1 MIVDCAV
8 YRDGVRLGGDRTP
21 ESVAGELSTP
31 PPDEHEPGGAG
42 HDPAEG
48 GGVVPR
54 EFAWVGLA
62 DPLSSELAQVRRAFD
77 IHPLTIEDALSP
89 RERPKVERIEG
100 TLSMVLR

>member
-48 GGVVPR
+48 GYPACPLYTLTGYWCPGC
-54 EFAWVGLA
+54 GLTRA
-62 DPLSSELAQVRRAFD
+62 TDLDRSCLA
-77 IHPLTIEDALSP
+77 E
-89 RERPKVERIEG
+89 
-100 TLSMVLR
+100 